1 MEKFSIHEVLEQA
14 VQTERLGNQ
23 FYMEMAEKFND
34 NAELVSL
41 FKTLAAKE
49 LKHEKAYAGLKELI
63 GESDADVEGYEELSQ
78 YMRAIVESEFFLGK
92 NKALPSMDHIKTKKE
107 AVVFA
112 LNFEKETILYF
123 IAIRDMVSQR
133 EVVDEIIREEQRHVL
148 WLDLLSKKL
157 S

>member
-1 MEKFSIHEVLEQA
+1 MEKYSIHEVLEQA

-34 NAELVSL
+34 NLELVSL

-49 LKHEKAYAGLKELI
+49 LKHERAYAGLKELI

-92 NKALPSMDHIKTKKE
+92 NKALPSMDHIRTKKE

-123 IAIRDMVSQR
+123 IAMRDLVPQR

-148 WLDLLSKKL
+148 WLDRLSKKL